1 MPIHPVVQQW
11 IGSRISHNMVVFGSD
26 RFQTSSSST
35 GSSDVDIAVFL
46 PKHCSREAFFQV
58 FEAERPGEAGHVFQD
73 VVVVRH
79 AFVPVVK
86 FRYLQQ
92 SYDVVPICTNTS
104 TQATAYSVADLVDEV
119 DHRGFSAV
127 VTTDVILSTIGPLR
141 MACFQ
146 QSLDIIKKLARD
158 SFVYSNPLG
167 LFNGVALAVMLTAV
181 FVTAPR
187 SKVMTPESTVATFF
201 ETFAMTDDGIRV
213 DLLTTPPISIPGGHH
228 RPQRRPMQVFIPVQ
242 VGRRTNLRPGGAD
255 LDDPRTPSAPP
266 LVRINALHNVGPAQF
281 RRIQAFLNRPTRCP
295 TRNPF
300 TMSEFFIHFHIFAA
314 HDDFPRFRT
323 QFESTLKRVI
333 SDIEEPEWAHVD
345 VFSHEPFV
353 FRSVTLTRASF
364 FLGVAFKEDKLDL
377 LLGVISNFCV
387 SSTTPTNRV
396 CSDLFHRR
404 ALPSF
409 VHF

>member
-11 IGSRISHNMVVFGSD
+11 IGTRISHNMVVFGSD
-26 RFQTSSSST
+26 RFQS
-35 GSSDVDIAVFL
+35 GSLAATVSDVDVAVFL
-46 PKHCSREAFFQV
+46 PKHCTREAFFQV
-58 FEAERPGEAGHVFQD
+58 FEAEARGDTFQD

-92 SYDVVPICTNTS
+92 SYDVVPICTKS
-104 TQATAYSVADLVDEV
+104 SAQATAYTAADLVDEV
-119 DHRGFSAV
+119 DHRGFSAI

-146 QSLDIIKKLARD
+146 QSLDIIKKLARE

-167 LFNGVALAVMLTAV
+167 LLNGVALAVMLTAV

-187 SKVMTPESTVATFF
+187 TKVMTPESTVATFF
-201 ETFAMTDDGIRV
+201 ESFAMIDNGVRV
-213 DLLTTPPISIPGGHH
+213 DLLTTPPISAPE
-228 RPQRRPMQVFIPVQ
+228 RSQRRPMQVFIPVQ
-242 VGRRTNLRPGGAD
+242 LP
-255 LDDPRTPSAPP
+255 PSSASASGPP
-266 LVRINALHNVGPAQF
+266 SVRINALHNVGPAQF
-281 RRIQAFLNRPTRCP
+281 RRIQAFLKREAVIN
-295 TRNPF
+295 RNPF
-300 TMSEFFIHFHIFAA
+300 TVSEFFVHFHIFAA
-314 HDDFPRFRT
+314 HEDFPRFRT

-333 SDIEEPEWAHVD
+333 SDIEEPEWARID

-353 FRSVTLTRASF
+353 FRSRTLTRASF
-364 FLGVAFKEDKLDL
+364 FFGVAFEEDKLDL

-387 SSTTPTNRV
+387 SSTTPTNHV

-409 VHF
+409 VQF